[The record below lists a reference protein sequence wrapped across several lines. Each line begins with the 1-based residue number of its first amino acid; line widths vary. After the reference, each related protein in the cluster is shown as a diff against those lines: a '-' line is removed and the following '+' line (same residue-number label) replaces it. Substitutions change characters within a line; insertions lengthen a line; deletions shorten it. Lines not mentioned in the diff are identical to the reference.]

1 MATQNKLDAIV
12 NALKAQASPIS
23 MGELIAILGPTFK
36 ERSVRRWLKELVD
49 QGYLTKTGSMSA
61 ARYQAISARVT
72 DELFSADAWASLQLV
87 RQPLFN
93 RDPVSYNDEWING
106 YQPNTTFYL
115 SAAMRRV
122 LSAQGRRQ
130 NDNEAAG
137 TYAHKV
143 YNRLLI
149 DLTYNSSRLEGNT
162 YSLLETERLVL
173 EGEPADGKMSMEKV
187 MILNHK
193 EAIRHLIDTAE
204 KLKIDANEICTIHYL
219 LADGLVERKYAGKL
233 RDHGVRIGGSTYSPY
248 GDNYRLEPQLTKLS
262 LLAEAIEDPFEQSF
276 FLLVHISYLQ
286 AFIDVNKRTAR
297 ISANIPLIK
306 NNFVPLSF
314 NDIEQDDYNSAM
326 ICVYELNQTL
336 PLAELYYYSYLRSC
350 QQYDATIIS
359 VGFDRIRVQ
368 YRTQR
373 RDVIRQIILNRLV
386 GAAIKLFVEQQAKN
400 LMVASDQD
408 LFIDTVLQDLDDVT
422 PPRIVGMGIT
432 GAQLQAWL
440 KLNGK

>member
-1 MATQNKLDAIV
+1 MATQNKLDSIL
-12 NALKAQASPIS
+12 NALKGQASPIS

-49 QGYLTKTGSMSA
+49 QGYVNKTGNMSA
-61 ARYQAISARVT
+61 ARYQAVSARVT
-72 DELFSADAWASLQLV
+72 DELFSADALASLQLV

-106 YQPNTTFYL
+106 YRPNTTFYL
-115 SAAMRRV
+115 SAAMRRA

-130 NDNEAAG
+130 NDDDPAG

-173 EGEPADGKMSMEKV
+173 EGAPADGKMSMEKV

-193 EAIRHLIDTAE
+193 EAIRHLIDTAA
-204 KLKIDANEICTIHYL
+204 KLKIDSNEICTIHYL

-233 RDHGVRIGGSTYSPY
+233 RGHGVRIGGSTYSPY
-248 GDNYRLEPQLTKLS
+248 EDNFRLEPQLTKLCS
-262 LLAEAIEDPFEQSF
+262 LAEAIEDPFEQSF

-350 QQYDATIIS
+350 QQYDAAIIS

-373 RDVIRQIILNRLV
+373 RDVIRQIIANGLV
-386 GAAIKLFVEQQAKN
+386 GADIKLFVEQQAKN
-400 LMVASDQD
+400 LVVASDQD
-408 LFIDTVLQDLDDVT
+408 AFINTILQDLDDVT
-422 PPRIVGMGIT
+422 PPRIVGMDIT
-432 GAQLQAWL
+432 RAQLQVWL
-440 KLNGK
+440 KMNGK